1 MRAGVNVTLGTDG
14 TACTG
19 MNMFEAM
26 KAAHILQRLRELQP
40 DATSSEMILALATRN
55 GGRMLRRNLGVLAEG
70 TLADLTVVDLR
81 GIHHQPALRPVCCL
95 TLSTMGS
102 DVRHVMVE
110 GEIVVENGRST
121 RVDQDKVVA
130 DCLQA
135 SRSLIRRAGIDGLVI
150 DWIESAS
157 A

>member
-1 MRAGVNVTLGTDG
+1 MSGAWLSERRA
-14 TACTG
+14 
-19 MNMFEAM
+19 AM
-26 KAAHILQRLRELQP
+26 MPAELPVWSCQK
-40 DATSSEMILALATRN
+40 SMSWYLLNRS

-70 TLADLTVVDLR
+70 ALADLTVVDLR

-135 SRSLIRRAGIDGLVI
+135 SRSLIRRAGIGGLVI